1 MNREV
6 FKGINVLEFTI
17 FGLGPL
23 TGKFFSDHG
32 ATVIRV
38 ESSTR
43 PDPTRMFPP
52 FANNKPG
59 LNRSVFW
66 AHYNTGKLS
75 ISLSMNHPKSKEI
88 ARRLIEWCDILIE
101 NFTPGVME
109 KWGLTYEE
117 VRKVKPDIIL
127 IRIANLGHT
136 GPHSTQRGTG
146 AALQCLAGFTE
157 LTGWPDRGPAMPFG
171 AISDMYPPMLA
182 AATAIAALLY
192 RRRTGKGQYFDF
204 SQLECSIPFLGPL
217 ILGYIVNNRILSR
230 TGNKS
235 PRAAPHGVYRCKG
248 EDRWCAIAVFNEEE
262 WRSFCQVLGNPAWAA
277 NPRFGT
283 FQGRKAHEDELDQL
297 IGEWTQSRTSE
308 EVMRL
313 MQAAG
318 VPAGVVND
326 PEDMFKDA
334 QLTYRD
340 HFPKIEHPEIGTFIG
355 RRDAFRFSG
364 MKTQLKRSP
373 LLGEHTETVCKEFLG
388 MSEEEYI
395 ELLIEGVFA

>member
-1 MNREV
+1 
-6 FKGINVLEFTI
+6 
-17 FGLGPL
+17 
-23 TGKFFSDHG
+23 
-32 ATVIRV
+32 
-38 ESSTR
+38 
-43 PDPTRMFPP
+43 
-52 FANNKPG
+52 
-59 LNRSVFW
+59 
-66 AHYNTGKLS
+66 
-75 ISLSMNHPKSKEI
+75 MNHPKSKEI
-88 ARRLIEWCDILIE
+88 VRRLIEWSDILIE

-136 GPHSTQRGTG
+136 GPHSAQRGTG

-204 SQLECSIPFLGPL
+204 SQLECSLPFLGPL
-217 ILGYIVNNRILSR
+217 ILDHTVNNRILSR

-235 PRAAPHGVYRCKG
+235 PCAAPHGVYRSKG

-262 WRSFCQVLGNPAWAA
+262 WKSFCQVLGNPAWTADQ
-277 NPRFGT
+277 RFGT
-283 FQGRKAHEDELDQL
+283 FQGRKAHEEELNKL
-297 IGEWTQSRTSE
+297 IEKWTQSRTSE

-340 HFPKIEHPEIGTFIG
+340 HFPRIEHPEIGTFVA
-355 RRDAFRFSG
+355 RRDAFRFSEI
-364 MKTQLKRSP
+364 KTQLKRSP
-373 LLGEHTETVCKEFLG
+373 LLGEHTEIVCKELLG

-395 ELLIEGVFA
+395 GPLIEGVFA